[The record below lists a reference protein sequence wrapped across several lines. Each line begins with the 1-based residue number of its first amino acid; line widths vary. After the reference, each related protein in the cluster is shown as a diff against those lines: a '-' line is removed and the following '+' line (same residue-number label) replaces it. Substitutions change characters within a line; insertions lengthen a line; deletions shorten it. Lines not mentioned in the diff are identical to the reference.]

1 MIYVLRSE
9 FMKKKLVTFLAVIL
23 TVCCALGLAA
33 CGTDEED
40 VVEVTNVTLDET
52 EITLTEGEYYVLTAT
67 ITPSN
72 ANDQSTEWTS
82 SDESV
87 VTVDYGSVYAVA
99 EGEAIITVT
108 TSNGLTATC
117 NVTVEPKEPEPP
129 TLHTVTFNACG
140 GQFEDGSETYEVQIE
155 HNETLSGVT
164 VTRGS
169 EYVFTNWYKDEY
181 RTNVWDFDEDIV
193 TAETQLYAGWKYLN
207 KYQSVIDALEARIK
221 TERQNDS
228 EEVEIL
234 TVFTDNDGCLCFVEK
249 DSTGAFSY
257 KTDICDFEEVK
268 GNAEIISAIP
278 TATLTLLKNYN
289 DTYTSDNDA
298 LIADSMAYRYTDAK
312 NVNEAI
318 IYSCVSEWE
327 YYSEGK
333 FATNGPWYS
342 YNVRAIIAEADGK
355 VYDCSFKV
363 IAGVTVIGAVA
374 NGTAMSEE
382 VDMVTT
388 ELGETA
394 NDFYAERLKEWKA

>member
-1 MIYVLRSE
+1 
-9 FMKKKLVTFLAVIL
+9 MKKKLITIL
-23 TVCCALGLAA
+23 TLISVVCCALGLAA
-33 CGTDEED
+33 CGGGEDET
-40 VVEVTNVTLDET
+40 VEVTGVTLDET
-52 EITLTEGEYYVLTAT
+52 EITLTEGDYYTLTAT
-67 ITPSN
+67 ITPSY
-72 ANDQSTEWTS
+72 ANDQSMEWTS
-82 SDESV
+82 SDTDV
-87 VTVDYGSVYAVA
+87 ATVDYGSVYAVA

-108 TSNGLTATC
+108 TNNGKTATC
-117 NVTVEPKEPEPP
+117 TVTVEAKEPEPP
-129 TLHTVTFNACG
+129 VLYTVTFNACG
-140 GQFEDGSETYEVQIE
+140 GEFEDGKDTYETQVEQ
-155 HNETLSGVT
+155 NETLDSVT

-193 TAETQLYAGWKYLN
+193 TKETQLYAGWKYLN

-221 TERQNDS
+221 TERQSDG

-234 TVFTDNDGCLCFVEK
+234 TVFTDSDGYLCFVEK

-257 KTDICDFEEVK
+257 KTDISGFEEVK
-268 GNAEIISAIP
+268 GNEEIISAIP

-333 FATNGPWYS
+333 FAINGPWYG
-342 YNVRAIIAEADGK
+342 YNVRAIITDADGN
-355 VYDCSFKV
+355 VYGCSFKV
-363 IAGVTVIGAVA
+363 IAGVTVIGAVV
-374 NGTAMSEE
+374 NGAAVSEE
-382 VDMVTT
+382 LEMIRT
-388 ELGETA
+388 ELSEVT
-394 NDFYAERLKEWKA
+394 NNVYAARIKELEA